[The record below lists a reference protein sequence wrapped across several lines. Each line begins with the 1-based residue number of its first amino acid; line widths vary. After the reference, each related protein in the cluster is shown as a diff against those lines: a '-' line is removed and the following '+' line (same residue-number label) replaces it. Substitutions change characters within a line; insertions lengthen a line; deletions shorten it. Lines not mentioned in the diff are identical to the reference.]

1 MENGDKVVDAVNV
14 EATWKSLALR
24 PRSQLI
30 DVRTRAEWAYVGI
43 PDLSPIGKRAVL
55 VEWQTFPDQSVD
67 PRFAEHLGDEL
78 RALGVQVDEDLFFIC
93 RSGSRSLAAAKA
105 MAAVGYRAC
114 IMLLAA
120 SKDRSTT
127 RGIVALLEAGKRQVF
142 PGFRPRMATRL
153 LRNRSMGSLSA
164 HAILV
169 ATIFELA
176 FMTQEQNV
184 AAAGGAFKESAAGS
198 SPVQN
203 THGCHYSC
211 ECGPLKDF
219 GCEQLYHRHL
229 HMLCLPVRCDREI
242 ECERALSEGLCRH
255 MAPP

>member
-1 MENGDKVVDAVNV
+1 
-14 EATWKSLALR
+14 
-24 PRSQLI
+24 
-30 DVRTRAEWAYVGI
+30 
-43 PDLSPIGKRAVL
+43 
-55 VEWQTFPDQSVD
+55 
-67 PRFAEHLGDEL
+67 
-78 RALGVQVDEDLFFIC
+78 
-93 RSGSRSLAAAKA
+93 
-105 MAAVGYRAC
+105 
-114 IMLLAA
+114 
-120 SKDRSTT
+120 
-127 RGIVALLEAGKRQVF
+127 
-142 PGFRPRMATRL
+142 
-153 LRNRSMGSLSA
+153 MGSLSA

-176 FMTQEQNV
+176 FMTPEQNV